1 MVTLGLV
8 CLFVSFILLIMG
20 LMAWGAMAPPLP
32 PEDAKQA
39 PNRESE
45 QASDTPPAPGDK

>member
-1 MVTLGLV
+1 MVTLGLI

-20 LMAWGAMAPPLP
+20 LMAWGAMSPPLP

-39 PNRESE
+39 PSGENE
-45 QASDTPPAPGDK
+45 QAHTPAAPDDK